1 MGEEIETPWDFA
13 CNWYTVEQTREYLQ
27 QRQPDGDV
35 PDDVHS
41 DEFAEWLTN
50 QMRLALSRGIV
61 IGEQRQADIDDTKA
75 EQQGAEA
82 GCHESGMA

>member
-1 MGEEIETPWDFA
+1 MSREIETPWDFA

-41 DEFAEWLTN
+41 DEFAEWLTK
-50 QMRLALSRGIV
+50 QMRLSMARGILH
-61 IGEQRQADIDDTKA
+61 GRLQQTDIDKPA
-75 EQQGAEA
+75 N
-82 GCHESGMA
+82 